1 MIFLSALPMRLS
13 GHACLYCLKLVLVS
27 LLLPC
32 LSVPL
37 MAADKSAIRLTWSD
51 LLPADF
57 DEQAFLQQL
66 DISQYQLD
74 DPTLYDEEVQRLN
87 KDMMALFSQAPVVDN
102 FTGKL
107 VQLPG
112 FIVPLEMD
120 EDRVL
125 SFLLVPYFGAC
136 IHTPPPPSNQ
146 IVYVETLRGF
156 ELPNMNQAMM
166 VEGLFKDDHV
176 ESELGHAGYRLLASA
191 ITPYS
196 VAW

>member
-1 MIFLSALPMRLS
+1 MILFTHTHITLSWRTHLHSLRQV
-13 GHACLYCLKLVLVS
+13 LVL
-27 LLLPC
+27 LLLFS

-37 MAADKSAIRLTWSD
+37 VAADKPTRLAWSD

-74 DPTLYDEEVQRLN
+74 DPELYNEEVQRLN
-87 KDMMALFSQAPVVDN
+87 TDMFALFSQAPVVDR

-136 IHTPPPPSNQ
+136 IHTPPPPANQ

-156 ELPNMNQAMM
+156 ELSNMNQAMM

-176 ESELGHAGYRLLASA
+176 VSELGHAGYRLLASS
-191 ITPYS
+191 ITPYT
-196 VAW
+196 AFW